1 MLPTLLY
8 ACETWIVYQRH
19 ARLLNHF
26 HTKSLRKILNIKW
39 QEKVPDTEILAR
51 SGLPSIHTI
60 LMQSQLRWAGHLV
73 RMPDHRLP
81 KRLFYGELTEGQ
93 RARGGPRKRYKDTLK
108 TALKAFDIGHDSW
121 EAAASNRAHWRSTI
135 WNGAAVCEANRQQA
149 AKLKRQA
156 RKERNQNPPE
166 GTASISCPT
175 CGRLFRAKIGLI
187 SHQRTHV
194 AAQQI

>member
-1 MLPTLLY
+1 MYLLF
-8 ACETWIVYQRH
+8 AD
-19 ARLLNHF
+19 
-26 HTKSLRKILNIKW
+26 
-39 QEKVPDTEILAR
+39 VPDTEILAR
-51 SGLPSIHTI
+51 SGLPSIHTS
-60 LMQSQLRWAGHLV
+60 LMQCQLCWAGHV
-73 RMPDHRLP
+73 VHIPDHRLP
-81 KRLFYGELTEGQ
+81 NRFFYGELTEGH
-93 RARGGPRKRYKDTLK
+93 RAHGGPRKPYKNALK
-108 TALKAFDIGHDSW
+108 TSLKAFDIGHDSW

-135 WNGAAVCEANRQQA
+135 WNGAAVSEANRQQA

-156 RKERNQNPPE
+156 RKERIQNPPE